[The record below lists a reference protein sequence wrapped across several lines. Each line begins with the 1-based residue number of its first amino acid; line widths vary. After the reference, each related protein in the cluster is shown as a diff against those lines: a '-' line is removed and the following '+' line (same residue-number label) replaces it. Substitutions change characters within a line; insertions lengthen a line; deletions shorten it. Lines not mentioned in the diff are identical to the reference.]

1 MGRGFS
7 TIVHN
12 HNLDMDIIFDQL
24 DKGKLKGK
32 ELSRFY
38 TSPVYQYTKAECGGR
53 DHELQNVRRARKA
66 ANIRGAV

>member
-12 HNLDMDIIFDQL
+12 HNIELDNTFNQL
-24 DKGKLKGK
+24 DSGKLQQEG
-32 ELSRFY
+32 LSRFY

-53 DHELQNVRRARKA
+53 EHELQNVRRARKA
-66 ANIRGAV
+66 ADIRGAV

>member
-1 MGRGFS
+1 MGRGFN
-7 TIVHN
+7 TLVHN
-12 HNLDMDIIFDQL
+12 YNLDKDIIFDQL
-24 DKGKLKGK
+24 DKGKLQEE

-66 ANIRGAV
+66 ADIRGTV

>member
-12 HNLDMDIIFDQL
+12 HNIELDNIFDQL
-24 DKGKLKGK
+24 DKGKLQEE

-53 DHELQNVRRARKA
+53 EHELQNVRRARKA
-66 ANIRGAV
+66 ADIRGAV

>member
-12 HNLDMDIIFDQL
+12 HNIDMDIIFDQL
-24 DKGKLKGK
+24 DKGKLQEE

-66 ANIRGAV
+66 TNIRGAV

>member
-12 HNLDMDIIFDQL
+12 HNIELDNIFNQL
-24 DKGKLKGK
+24 DSGKLQQE
-32 ELSRFY
+32 ELSPFY
-38 TSPVYQYTKAECGGR
+38 TKPVYQYTKAECGGR

-66 ANIRGAV
+66 ADIRGTV

>member
-12 HNLDMDIIFDQL
+12 HNIDMDIIFDQL
-24 DKGKLKGK
+24 DSGKLQEE
-32 ELSRFY
+32 ELSKFY

-66 ANIRGAV
+66 ADIRGAV

>member
-1 MGRGFS
+1 MGQGFS

-12 HNLDMDIIFDQL
+12 HNIDMNIIFDQL
-24 DKGKLKGK
+24 DKGKLQEE

-38 TSPVYQYTKAECGGR
+38 TRPVYQYTKAECGGR
-53 DHELQNVRRARKA
+53 EHELQNVRRARKA